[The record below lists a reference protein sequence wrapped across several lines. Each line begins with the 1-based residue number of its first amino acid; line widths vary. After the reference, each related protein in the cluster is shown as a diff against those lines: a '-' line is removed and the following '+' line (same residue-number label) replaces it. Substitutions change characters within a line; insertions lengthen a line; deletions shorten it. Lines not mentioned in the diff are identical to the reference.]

1 MKRLFVVLLSMV
13 TVVMTGP
20 SALADQPIHE
30 RQPVDAVFVDGSC
43 GFPLE
48 GHTTGYV
55 LGITWI
61 DEDGSVR
68 RFEAYPQL
76 RIVLMNP
83 ATGESLTVN
92 ISGPAH
98 ITEGS
103 DGTFTL
109 VGTGSWF
116 WFEHPDTGA
125 PGLFQTAGSF
135 VLSIDPAGNESFSR
149 VGRLVDL
156 CPELAS

>member
-1 MKRLFVVLLSMV
+1 
-13 TVVMTGP
+13 
-20 SALADQPIHE
+20 
-30 RQPVDAVFVDGSC
+30 
-43 GFPLE
+43 
-48 GHTTGYV
+48 
-55 LGITWI
+55 
-61 DEDGSVR
+61 
-68 RFEAYPQL
+68 
-76 RIVLMNP
+76 MNP

-156 CPELAS
+156 CPGLAS